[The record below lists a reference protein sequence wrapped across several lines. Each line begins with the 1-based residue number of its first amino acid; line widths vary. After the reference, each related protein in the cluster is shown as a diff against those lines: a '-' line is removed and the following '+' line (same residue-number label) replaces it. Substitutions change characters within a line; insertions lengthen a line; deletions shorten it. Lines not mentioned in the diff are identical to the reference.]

1 MITRRL
7 KTRTLHR
14 LAISRSYHS
23 SQSLLTK
30 PPLSPSY
37 DQSHRSNAFSINR
50 SMVDSIRKKRPTQAL
65 SLFKEQ
71 LQLGVSGDV
80 DEATISLALKACNGD
95 LGLCCQVHGF
105 AISSGYV
112 SFTTV
117 SNSLMNAYTKGGSF
131 DRALY
136 IFENLE
142 RPDTVSWNTVLS
154 GFPDSEDALS
164 FGVRMNLSG
173 VGFDAVTYTTLLAM
187 CLDYEG
193 FLFGLQLHGLVIK
206 FGLDT
211 EVFVGN
217 ALITLYSRQDMLEHA
232 RKVFDEIPSRDIV
245 SWNAMI
251 SGYTKEGSYGAEAI
265 RLFIEMVRE
274 GMKLDHVSFTSAV
287 SACGYERNWELGRQI
302 HGLTIKA
309 GYEKQVSVGNV
320 LISNYLKS
328 EAVEDAQLVFTNLSE
343 RNVVSWTTM
352 ISMDEDAVSLFNQ
365 MRVDE
370 VYPNDVTFVGL
381 LHFITNN
388 NLVKEGEMIH
398 EYCLKTGFCSE
409 LNVSNS
415 LITMYAKFGTM
426 ENSLKIFEELNYRE
440 IISWNALISG
450 YTQNGRCQE
459 AVETFFLATKELQ
472 PSKYTFGSVL
482 SAIGTAEAISL
493 RHGQR
498 CHSHLAKLGLDTD
511 PIVSGALLD
520 MYAKRG
526 SISESLKVFH
536 ETPVKSQFAWTAIIS
551 AYARHGDCESVI
563 RLFKEMEREGIKP
576 DEITFLSVLTAC
588 VRKGMVDMGQ
598 ELFDSMVEEYLIEP
612 SPEHYSCMVDLLGR
626 AGRLNEAEEL
636 ASRIPGGP
644 GLSVLQSLL
653 GSCRVHGNIMLA
665 ERIVDAVMNM
675 EPTES
680 GSYVLMS
687 NLYAEMGLWEEAARV
702 RKGMR
707 ERGVRK
713 EIGFSW
719 VDVGDPNGSLCL
731 HGFSSGDMSHPRAE
745 DIFRMVECLGSE
757 MQFLRERQRQRETEM
772 MLLAM

>member
-1 MITRRL
+1 
-7 KTRTLHR
+7 
-14 LAISRSYHS
+14 
-23 SQSLLTK
+23 
-30 PPLSPSY
+30 
-37 DQSHRSNAFSINR
+37 
-50 SMVDSIRKKRPTQAL
+50 
-65 SLFKEQ
+65 
-71 LQLGVSGDV
+71 
-80 DEATISLALKACNGD
+80 
-95 LGLCCQVHGF
+95 
-105 AISSGYV
+105 
-112 SFTTV
+112 
-117 SNSLMNAYTKGGSF
+117 MNAYTKGGNF

-142 RPDTVSWNTVLS
+142 LPDTVSWNTVLS

-173 VGFDAVTYTTLLAM
+173 VGFDAVTYTTLLAI

-265 RLFIEMVRE
+265 RLFIEMARE

-309 GYEKQVSVGNV
+309 GYEKHVSVGNV

-328 EAVEDAQLVFTNLSE
+328 ETVEDAKLVFMNMSE

-352 ISMDEDAVSLFNQ
+352 ISMDEDAMSLFNQ

-388 NLVKEGEMIH
+388 NLVKEGEVIH
-398 EYCLKTGFCSE
+398 GYCLSTSFCSE

-450 YTQNGRCQE
+450 YTQNGQCQE

-472 PSKYTFGSVL
+472 PNAYTFGSVL
-482 SAIGTAEAISL
+482 SAIGAGEAISL
-493 RHGQR
+493 RRGQR
-498 CHSHLAKLGLDTD
+498 CHSHLAKLGLNTD

-526 SISESLKVFH
+526 SISESLNVFH
-536 ETPVKSQFAWTAIIS
+536 ETPIKSQFAWTAIIS

-563 RLFKEMEREGIKP
+563 RLFKEMEKEGIKP
-576 DEITFLSVLTAC
+576 DEITFLSVLSAC
-588 VRKGMVDMGQ
+588 SRKGMVDIGQ

-612 SPEHYSCMVDLLGR
+612 LPEHYSCMVDMLGR

-653 GSCRVHGNIMLA
+653 GSCRVHGNVEMA
-665 ERIVDAVMNM
+665 ERIVDALMDM

-680 GSYVLMS
+680 GYYVLMS
-687 NLYAEMGLWEEAARV
+687 NLYAEKGLWEEAARV

-719 VDVGDPNGSLCL
+719 VDVGDPDGSLCS
-731 HGFSSGDMSHPRAE
+731 HGFSSGDMSHPRSE
-745 DIFRMVECLGSE
+745 DIYRMVECLGSE
-757 MQFLRERQRQRETEM
+757 MQFLRERQRRGETERM
-772 MLLAM
+772 FAM